1 MGKRLRRRTHGQ
13 FIDIAIIS
21 IAAEQVQNGSH
32 SWGLSDKIAV
42 IASIVAF
49 LQFVALVW
57 TVMVMILNGRRQL
70 RAYVAVDTVGIF
82 EGNMVSPSQPARVNT
97 PGIAM
102 FIKNYGQTPAYKV
115 VSMIR
120 IAVVAVTDETL
131 SLVLPAQL
139 EQRFATTLSAGSTF
153 NKALWFDRPLTPNE
167 IADIGTGVRAIYAYG
182 RIEYVDAFKKHRVSN
197 FRLHYTGQF
206 PPLPNAVLS
215 ISDKGNEAN

>member
-1 MGKRLRRRTHGQ
+1 MCYLLMLLLSLPSEQ
-13 FIDIAIIS
+13 SQNIS
-21 IAAEQVQNGSH
+21 P
-32 SWGLSDKIAV
+32 SWSLSDKIAV
-42 IASIVAF
+42 IASVVAF

-57 TVMVMILNGRRQL
+57 TVMVMIFNGRRQL
-70 RAYVAVDTVGIF
+70 RAYLAVDTVGIF
-82 EGNMVSPSQPARVNT
+82 EGNMVSPPQPARVNT

-115 VSMIR
+115 VSMAR
-120 IAVVAVTDETL
+120 IAVIPVIDETL

-153 NKALWFDRPLTPNE
+153 NKALWFDRPLTLNE
-167 IADIGTGVRAIYAYG
+167 IADIATGVRAIYAYG
-182 RIEYVDAFKKHRVSN
+182 RIEYVDAFKKYRVSN

-215 ISDKGNEAN
+215 ISDKGNDAN